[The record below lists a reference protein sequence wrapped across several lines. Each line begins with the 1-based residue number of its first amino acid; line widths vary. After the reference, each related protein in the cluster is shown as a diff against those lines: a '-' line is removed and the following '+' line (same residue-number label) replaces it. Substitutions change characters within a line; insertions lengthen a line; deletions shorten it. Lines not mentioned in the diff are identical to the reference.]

1 MSNQEL
7 PLTLKPARSSRR
19 LRKQRLPPQPPARL
33 PDSVVEMQAPP
44 LQLKSDPPPPTPHEQ
59 QLLQMLWTEF
69 TKADDAARAASRFEA
84 DVHERQ
90 VQQRLDEGL
99 GKDEAGNLR
108 RVFNADDFNETFRK
122 LLQLRLERNLIKT
135 LELGDYETEILHER
149 IQSVFGRVPVPTKQ
163 IMIPASDQLQ
173 IGDAATQQVQDLK
186 QRGRRRRR

>member
-1 MSNQEL
+1 
-7 PLTLKPARSSRR
+7 
-19 LRKQRLPPQPPARL
+19 
-33 PDSVVEMQAPP
+33 
-44 LQLKSDPPPPTPHEQ
+44 
-59 QLLQMLWTEF
+59 MLWTEF